1 MANVHVDVPCSARGT
16 WKRLPRRVWNV
27 RARTNASLRRGGT
40 TRASSEGGEGATTS
54 TSLKHGD
61 AYEVVLRK
69 PLGLVFCTGA
79 DGGTY
84 VDEIVP
90 GGHAEADG
98 RVQVGDKVVRTSAVF
113 GDKMWDADDHARTM
127 AAIIGRSG
135 SVAFRLR
142 RRDGQRVA
150 STHSSLHDAAVRE
163 SEVSDQDWL
172 HTSYERA
179 RERQRMRKD
188 LLSHGLIEFR
198 GGKFEDALQCFKK
211 VLVLNPESKEA
222 AVAYYNLA
230 CCHSV
235 MLGSVEEG
243 MKCLGRALSLGFQDS
258 GEMLQ
263 DAALAHLREN
273 AKEEF
278 DALMKEYDVGTG
290 FLNDEFVEAMLKV
303 PKAAFYFVGKGLH
316 AGKNLAGS
324 LPFVKRLRSPLE
336 EVANTMKE
344 NIPLSSVEDMITG
357 APTNYPERVAIRAR
371 DIPSDNS
378 L

>member
-1 MANVHVDVPCSARGT
+1 MQQARRAGSQA
-16 WKRLPRRVWNV
+16 RRNAAPRRWG
-27 RARTNASLRRGGT
+27 R
-40 TRASSEGGEGATTS
+40 TRAASRGSEAATTS
-54 TSLKHGD
+54 TALKRGD

-135 SVAFRLR
+135 SVAFRFR

-163 SEVSDQDWL
+163 SEVEDKDWL
-172 HTSYERA
+172 RTSYERA

-198 GGKFEDALQCFKK
+198 GGKFDDALLCFKK
-211 VLVLNPESKEA
+211 VLVLNPESQEA

-235 MLGSVEEG
+235 MQGSVEEG

-263 DAALAHLREN
+263 DAALAHLRES

-278 DALMKEYDVGTG
+278 DALMKEYDVGVG
-290 FLNDEFVEAMLKV
+290 FLNEELVEAVMKV
-303 PKAAFYFVGKGLH
+303 PKAAFFVVGKGLH
-316 AGKNLAGS
+316 AGKNLIGS
-324 LPFVKRLRSPLE
+324 LPFVKRLRPPLE
-336 EVANTMKE
+336 EVANTVKE
-344 NIPLSSVEDMITG
+344 NIPLSSVEDMIAR
-357 APTNYPERVAIRAR
+357 APSNYPERVAIRAR
-371 DIPSDNS
+371 DIPSDRS
-378 L
+378 R